1 MDRHETRHRSR
12 RRSSPSPSP
21 ALSAQQL
28 SSLGSLFDRYT
39 VNPTWAQLPAAMP
52 WGASTSSVTVDGQ
65 GRVIALVRAVPYFRM
80 FNADGSFVRAWGDA
94 GLFHLAHSVHV
105 APDGAIWATDPDDHL
120 VHKFGADGK
129 IVLTLGKKG
138 VSGDDASR
146 DAFNQPNSVGFGPNG
161 DVFVSD
167 GYVNSRV
174 VQFTADGKLVRIFGG
189 KKGGGPGELNTPH
202 GVAIDTQGR
211 VLVADSGNK
220 RVAIFG
226 QGRRVPQGGRRRR
239 AGAASSP
246 RPDGSVYVSD
256 VNAGAVTVL
265 RQDQIVDVIKVDG
278 RPHGLAVDPENR
290 RHLHLVHPREPV
302 ERLQDEPQEGAR
314 KVKVTGR

>member
-1 MDRHETRHRSR
+1 MTAMKNAVSIAAVFALAVA
-12 RRSSPSPSP
+12 S
-21 ALSAQQL
+21 LSAQQL

-39 VNPTWAQLPAAMP
+39 VNPKWAQLPESMP

-94 GLFHLAHSVHV
+94 GLFQLAHSVHV
-105 APDGAIWATDPDDHL
+105 APDGAVWAADPDGHV

-129 IVLTLGKKG
+129 VVLTLGKKG
-138 VSGDDASR
+138 VSGDDTSK
-146 DAFNQPNSVGFGPNG
+146 DAFNEPNSLGFGPNG

-189 KKGGGPGELNTPH
+189 KKGGAAGELNTPH
-202 GVAIDTQGR
+202 GVAVDTQGR

-220 RVAIFG
+220 RVTIFSKDGTYLKAIAAPS
-226 QGRRVPQGGRRRR
+226 RGGIV
-239 AGAASSP
+239 AT
-246 RPDGSVYVSD
+246 PDGTVYVSD

-265 RQDQIVDVIKVDG
+265 RQDQIVDVVKVDG
-278 RPHGLAVDPENR
+278 RPHGLAVDPGSGDIYTSSTLANQWNVSKTS
-290 RHLHLVHPREPV
+290 LKKAPP
-302 ERLQDEPQEGAR
+302 A
-314 KVKVTGR
+314 K

>member
-1 MDRHETRHRSR
+1 MKSLLSLAFVAT
-12 RRSSPSPSP
+12 
-21 ALSAQQL
+21 ALAGLSAQQL

-39 VNPTWAQLPAAMP
+39 VNPNWAQLPASMP
-52 WGASTSSVTVDGQ
+52 WGASTSSVTVDSQGQ
-65 GRVIALVRAVPYFRM
+65 VIALVRAVPYFRM
-80 FNADGSFVRAWGDA
+80 FKPDGSFVRAWGDA

-105 APDGAIWATDPDDHL
+105 APDGAVWATDPDDHV
-120 VHKFGADGK
+120 VHKFGPDGR

-146 DAFNQPNSVGFGPNG
+146 EAFNEPNSVGFAPNG

-189 KKGGGPGELNTPH
+189 RKGEGPGELNTPH
-202 GVAIDTQGR
+202 GVAIDRQGR

-220 RVAIFG
+220 RVTIFARDG
-226 QGRRVPQGGRRRR
+226 AFLKTVAVPSRGGIV
-239 AGAASSP
+239 AT
-246 RPDGSVYVSD
+246 PDGSVYVSD

-265 RQDQIVDVIKVDG
+265 RQDLIVDVIKVDG
-278 RPHGLAVDPENR
+278 RPHGLAVNPS
-290 RHLHLVHPREPV
+290 
-302 ERLQDEPQEGAR
+302 
-314 KVKVTGR
+314 TGDVYTSSTLANQWNVSKTSLKKAAAAK

>member
-1 MDRHETRHRSR
+1 MKHAIAFAAVLLLAITG
-12 RRSSPSPSP
+12 
-21 ALSAQQL
+21 LSAQQL

-39 VNPTWAQLPAAMP
+39 VNPAWAQLPASMP

-105 APDGAIWATDPDDHL
+105 APDGAVWASDPD
-120 VHKFGADGK
+120 
-129 IVLTLGKKG
+129 
-138 VSGDDASR
+138 
-146 DAFNQPNSVGFGPNG
+146 QPKSVGFGPNG

-174 VQFTADGKLVRIFGG
+174 VQFTPDGKLVRIFGG
-189 KKGGGPGELNTPH
+189 KKGAGPGELNTPH
-202 GVAIDTQGR
+202 GVAIDTEGR

-220 RVAIFG
+220 RVAIFSKDG
-226 QGRRVPQGGRRRR
+226 AFVKAVPAPSRGGII
-239 AGAASSP
+239 AT
-246 RPDGSVYVSD
+246 PDGNVYVSD

-265 RQDQIVDVIKVDG
+265 RQDQIVEVIKVDG
-278 RPHGLAVDPENR
+278 RPHGLAVDP
-290 RHLHLVHPREPV
+290 
-302 ERLQDEPQEGAR
+302 
-314 KVKVTGR
+314 KTGDVYTSSTLANQWNVSKASLKKTTAK

>member
-1 MDRHETRHRSR
+1 MKSML
-12 RRSSPSPSP
+12 SI
-21 ALSAQQL
+21 ALVFTALVGASAQQL
-28 SSLGSLFDRYT
+28 SSLGSLFDAYT
-39 VNPTWAQLPAAMP
+39 VNPKWAQVPESMP

-105 APDGAIWATDPDDHL
+105 APDGAVWATDPDDHV

-138 VSGDDASR
+138 VAGNDASK
-146 DAFNQPNSVGFGPNG
+146 DAFNEPNSLGFGPNG

-189 KKGGGPGELNTPH
+189 KKGGAAGELNTPH
-202 GVAIDTQGR
+202 GVAVDSQSR

-220 RVAIFG
+220 RVAIFSKDG
-226 QGRRVPQGGRRRR
+226 AFLKAVAAPSRGGIV
-239 AGAASSP
+239 AM
-246 RPDGSVYVSD
+246 PDGTVYVSD

-265 RQDQIVDVIKVDG
+265 RQDQIVDVVKVDG
-278 RPHGLAVDPENR
+278 RPHGLAVDSRNGDIYTSSTLANQWNVSKTSLKKP
-290 RHLHLVHPREPV
+290 P
-302 ERLQDEPQEGAR
+302 A
-314 KVKVTGR
+314 GR